1 MMLGLNPHRTQDSQ
15 AMKRISLKEMS
26 VEHLVERFVA
36 LAVAESEAIDRGDNS
51 MYNRLFPQ
59 MEDVRE
65 ELKDRPGDQRRALV
79 PLLDHPNPQVRLIA
93 AVTTLEVAPE
103 VARRALEL
111 IKDRDEFP
119 QAADAYGVLRR
130 LDGVSLFPD

>member
-1 MMLGLNPHRTQDSQ
+1 
-15 AMKRISLKEMS
+15 MKRTSLKEMA

-36 LAVAESEAIDRGDNS
+36 LAVAESEAIDRGDNAR
-51 MYNRLFPQ
+51 YNRLFPQ
-59 MEDVRE
+59 LEDVRE
-65 ELKDRPGDQRRALV
+65 ELKERPGDQRRALV

-93 AVTTLEVAPE
+93 AVSTLEIAPKA
-103 VARRALEL
+103 ARRALEL
-111 IKDRDEFP
+111 IKERQEFP

>member
-1 MMLGLNPHRTQDSQ
+1 
-15 AMKRISLKEMS
+15 MKRTNLEAMS

-36 LAVAESEAIDRGDNS
+36 LAVAESEAIDRGDNAR
-51 MYNRLFPQ
+51 YNRLFPQ
-59 MEDVRE
+59 LEDVRE
-65 ELKDRPGDQRRALV
+65 ELKARPGDQRRALV

-93 AVTTLEVAPE
+93 AVSTLEIAPE
-103 VARRALEL
+103 AARRALEL

>member
-1 MMLGLNPHRTQDSQ
+1 
-15 AMKRISLKEMS
+15 MKRISLKEMA

-36 LAVAESEAIDRGDNS
+36 LAVAESEAIDRGDNAS
-51 MYNRLFPQ
+51 YNRLFPQ

-65 ELKDRPGDQRRALV
+65 ELKKRPGDQRRALV
-79 PLLDHPNPQVRLIA
+79 PLFEHPNPQVRLIA
-93 AVTTLEVAPE
+93 AVSTLEIAPE
-103 VARRALEL
+103 AARRVLEL